1 MGIIELKE
9 YQKQFQ
15 TDFLNSPS
23 EIYLLGAFPS
33 SGKTLAICD
42 LIAKNIEAF
51 KRVVYFTGRNEIF
64 TVQRVLDGYDLP
76 VLVFAAGIQKLREFE
91 SSLIEKLQKLPENLI
106 LILPEEIL
114 NVPAGVVSFKFE
126 WDLAVFDDITINYE
140 SLTFFEN
147 YKVKF
152 NRSLFAFDSTSNTGF
167 DKVTSNL
174 FKNIPV
180 KNVPVKEWKPEFVYN
195 QNNLVASI
203 TSKIIKFERSEE
215 EREVISELR
224 KLLSSIFY
232 REEEREKLIYS
243 LCSATYYKI
252 NGLLFDGKIE
262 FSDKTIL
269 PLILKLDELTS
280 DAKFDSLLKILETFK
295 ENFAPVIYVNSDE
308 VVTYL
313 EVLFD
318 EQDFNVIG
326 ITSTSEEKYIHKD
339 SIVIISDG
347 SLGQFRYSGRD
358 IIHYELPEESKT
370 FYRRIPPQGFVSAGM
385 TNYFF
390 EDKTGSIPFESEL
403 IARYSPKK

>member
-23 EIYLLGAFPS
+23 GLFLLGAYPS

-42 LIAKNIEAF
+42 LIAKNTGVF

-64 TVQRVLDGYDLP
+64 TVQRILDGYDLP

-106 LILPEEIL
+106 LILPGEIM

-126 WDLAVFDDITINYE
+126 WDLAVFDDITINHE

-152 NRSLFAFDSTSNTGF
+152 NRSLFAFDSASNTGF
-167 DKVTSNL
+167 DKVTSNF
-174 FKNIPV
+174 FKNVPF
-180 KNVPVKEWKPEFVYN
+180 KNVPVIEWKPEVVYTEN
-195 QNNLVASI
+195 KLVASI
-203 TSKIIKFERSEE
+203 NSKIVKFERSEE
-215 EREVISELR
+215 EIEVIGELR
-224 KLLSSIFY
+224 KLLSTIFY
-232 REEEREKLIYS
+232 SEEDREKLIYT

-280 DAKFDSLLKILETFK
+280 DAKFDSLLKILKTFK

-318 EQDFNVIG
+318 EQDFNVTG
-326 ITSTSEEKYIHKD
+326 ITSSSEEKNVSND

-347 SLGQFRYSGRD
+347 SFGQFRYSGRD

-370 FYRRIPPQGFVSAGM
+370 FYRRIPPQGFVSRGM

-390 EDKTGSIPFESEL
+390 EDNTGSIPFESEL
-403 IARYSPKK
+403 ISRYTNDK